1 MSREDGPYPES
12 NHEATKAPAAG
23 RTSIRLGKSFL
34 RPSQKERGYYEL
46 CRPIVTVVNEGD
58 RVTTEAHPEPIP
70 LGLYRP
76 VRKGDR
82 MPTAAEVAAHKGPP
96 FRIKSADSKGQPME
110 LVLVEWI
117 GQE

>member
-1 MSREDGPYPES
+1 MSNKPEPG
-12 NHEATKAPAAG
+12 H
-23 RTSIRLGKSFL
+23 TSVRLGPSFL
-34 RPSQKERGYYEL
+34 RPSKNEKGCYEL
-46 CRPIVTVVNEGD
+46 CRPILTVVNEGD
-58 RVTTEAHPEPIP
+58 RVTTESHQEPIP

-82 MPTAAEVAAHKGPP
+82 MPTTAEMAAHKGPP
-96 FRIKSADSKGQPME
+96 FRIKSNDTKGQPIE